1 MDFFNNIGN
10 SFKQAFS
17 PNSNN
22 PGSIVGILNKIPNN
36 IVGGPKIPPPS
47 SPLLPGISTLT
58 DIGSTLE
65 KVKDVVQK
73 EATNVGNT
81 IVHTGVTV
89 VGTLT
94 HSPQFWLP
102 PHPVDRIEAP
112 PPTTATTKP
121 PSTTGN
127 TSSTK
132 NATSLTTTQEVMIA
146 VGVVGVLTIIV
157 VSRK

>member
-10 SFKQAFS
+10 SLTQTFS
-17 PNSNN
+17 PNGNKPGN
-22 PGSIVGILNKIPNN
+22 PIVGILNKIPNN

-112 PPTTATTKP
+112 PPATTKP

-132 NATSLTTTQEVMIA
+132 STSLTTGQEVMIA
-146 VGVVGVLTIIV
+146 VAVVGVLTIIV